1 MQAVKAE
8 LWDDKKYWDDVD
20 DMKHRGSVSDQGA
33 FDKHIFL
40 RANHMCSWMIVRGTD
55 VTSTVL
61 LTIEFCDFLCTR
73 YNFNPPK
80 LQRKYDS

>member
-40 RANHMCSWMIVRGTD
+40 RAKHMCSWMIVPGTI
-55 VTSTVL
+55 VTGTVIL
-61 LTIEFCDFLCTR
+61 KMEFYGF
-73 YNFNPPK
+73 
-80 LQRKYDS
+80 